1 MSKYYNHKVFVVNN
15 ASTGLREEFR
25 KKALAQAYCAENDLE
40 YNDCVEVFDSQ
51 KELDRWDL
59 LQIMEQRGEISD
71 LQRQVSYVLVPS
83 QYIKVWK
90 TVRKK
95 EVLKDK
101 RVEAPIT
108 YRADFQYRLPD
119 GKLIVEDVKSEV
131 TRRLPEYVMKR
142 KLMLWIHGIKLTEV
156 L

>member
-1 MSKYYNHKVFVVNN
+1 MSKYYNHKVFIIE
-15 ASTGLREEFR
+15 SDGLRKRFTTR
-25 KKALAQAYCAENDLE
+25 ASARAFCDENNLDFK
-40 YNDCVEVFDSQ
+40 DCVEIFDSQ
-51 KELDRWDL
+51 KELDRWDM
-59 LQIMEQRGEISD
+59 LQIMEQRGEISE
-71 LQRQVSYVLVPS
+71 LQRQVPYVLIPS

-108 YRADFQYRLPD
+108 YKADFQYRLPD
-119 GKLIVEDVKSEV
+119 GKLIVEDVKSAV

-142 KLMLWIHGIKLTEV
+142 KLMLWIHGIKLTEI

>member
-1 MSKYYNHKVFVVNN
+1 MSKYYNHKVYLVNN
-15 ASTGLREEFR
+15 GEGLCERFQTRAS
-25 KKALAQAYCAENDLE
+25 AQAFCDEHNLSFK
-40 YNDCVEVFDSQ
+40 DCTEIFDSQ
-51 KELDRWDL
+51 KELDRWDM
-59 LQIMEQRGEISD
+59 LQILEQRGQISE
-71 LQRQVSYVLVPS
+71 LQRQVLYVLVPS

-108 YRADFQYRLPD
+108 YKADFQYRLPD

-142 KLMLWIHGIKLTEV
+142 KLMLWIHGIKLVEI

>member
-1 MSKYYNHKVFVVNN
+1 MSKYYNHKIFIVNN
-15 ASTGLREEFR
+15 DGLEERFYKRAS
-25 KKALAQAYCAENDLE
+25 AQAFCDEHGLNFK
-40 YNDCVEVFDSQ
+40 DCTDIFDSQ
-51 KELDRWDL
+51 KELDRWYM
-59 LQIMEQRGEISD
+59 LQTMEQRGEISE
-71 LQRQVSYVLVPS
+71 LQRQVLYTLVPS
-83 QYIKVWK
+83 QYTKVLK

-108 YRADFQYRLPD
+108 YKADFQYRLPS

-131 TRRLPEYVMKR
+131 TRKLPEYVMKR
-142 KLMLWIHGIKLTEV
+142 KLMLWVHGIRLTEI

>member
-1 MSKYYNHKVFVVNN
+1 MSKYYNHKIFIVNN
-15 ASTGLREEFR
+15 DGLEERFYKR
-25 KKALAQAYCAENDLE
+25 TSAQAFCDEHGLNFK
-40 YNDCVEVFDSQ
+40 DCTDIFDSQ
-51 KELDRWDL
+51 KELDRWYM
-59 LQIMEQRGEISD
+59 LQTMEQRGEISE
-71 LQRQVSYVLVPS
+71 LQRQVPYTLVPS
-83 QYIKVWK
+83 QYTKVLK

-108 YRADFQYRLPD
+108 YKADFQYRLPS

-131 TRRLPEYVMKR
+131 TRKLPEYVMKR
-142 KLMLWIHGIKLTEV
+142 KLMLWVHGIRLTEI

>member
-1 MSKYYNHKVFVVNN
+1 MSKYYNHKVFIIE
-15 ASTGLREEFR
+15 SDGLRKRFTTR
-25 KKALAQAYCAENDLE
+25 ASAQAFCDENNLDFKDCAEI
-40 YNDCVEVFDSQ
+40 FDSQ
-51 KELDRWDL
+51 KELDRWEM
-59 LQIMEQRGEISD
+59 LQIMEQRGEISE
-71 LQRQVSYVLVPS
+71 LQRQVPYVLIPS

-108 YRADFQYRLPD
+108 YKADFQYRLPG
-119 GKLIVEDVKSEV
+119 GKLIVEDVKSAV

-142 KLMLWIHGIKLTEV
+142 KLMLWIHGIKLTEI